1 MLYKKY
7 NKTFVSIIIVVLF
20 LILGLW
26 TSNFYENK
34 KIIKESYITGF
45 EVDDSF
51 YLSDIRTR
59 DYQDVISITESQLI
73 ETS

>member
-26 TSNFYENK
+26 TSNFYFHDK
-34 KIIKESYITGF
+34 KIKESYISGF

-73 ETS
+73 QTT

>member
-7 NKTFVSIIIVVLF
+7 NKTFISIIIVVLF

-26 TSNFYENK
+26 TSNFYFHK
-34 KIIKESYITGF
+34 KIIKEPYITGF

-59 DYQDVISITESQLI
+59 DFQDVISITEAQLVTTI
-73 ETS
+73 

>member
-1 MLYKKY
+1 MLYKTNTK
-7 NKTFVSIIIVVLF
+7 FFISIIILVLF

-26 TSNFYENK
+26 ISDFNFF
-34 KIIKESYITGF
+34 IHESYINNQNDGG
-45 EVDDSF
+45 F

-73 ETS
+73 KTN